1 MKLTLML
8 FAITTGSA
16 ALLFSQTGAQSQ
28 SQGKVEHIK
37 VHGKSLEG
45 NLEGDSADRDVYVYL
60 PPSYEKN
67 RTQRYPVVYLLHGY
81 GLTGERWVSFIKL
94 PDAPDKDI
102 AAGTAREMILVSPDA
117 YTKYDGS
124 MYSNSVTTG
133 DWEAYIAHDL
143 VSYIDS
149 HYRTIPNR
157 MSRGLAGHSMGGYG
171 TIRIGMKHPEVFS
184 SIYIMSACCLM
195 NNPAPQGRG
204 NAKAKQ
210 PPPNNAKAKGGRGG
224 GVFANVMSAEG
235 AAWSPDPK
243 NPPTFLDLPV
253 KDGQADPTV
262 AAKWAANS
270 PLAMIDQY
278 IPNLKELHAIAGD
291 CGLQDGLV
299 TTNEQLAQV
308 FTDFGIEHTFE
319 TYEGTHTSK
328 VAERFENNVLPFFS
342 KNLTFGK
349 AKR

>member
-1 MKLTLML
+1 
-8 FAITTGSA
+8 
-16 ALLFSQTGAQSQ
+16 
-28 SQGKVEHIK
+28 
-37 VHGKSLEG
+37 
-45 NLEGDSADRDVYVYL
+45 YVYL

-67 RTQRYPVVYLLHGY
+67 TAQRYPVVYLLHGY

-94 PDAPDKDI
+94 PEAPDKDI
-102 AAGTAREMILVSPDA
+102 AAGTAKEMILVSPDA

-143 VSYIDS
+143 VSYMDS

-195 NNPAPQGRG
+195 NNPGARRPANA
-204 NAKAKQ
+204 NAKAKRQ
-210 PPPNNAKAKGGRGG
+210 PPPANAKSKNGRGGRGG
-224 GVFANVMSAEG
+224 GGFANVNFAEG
-235 AAWSPDPK
+235 AAWSPNPK
-243 NPPTFLDLPV
+243 NPPRFLDVPV
-253 KDGQADPTV
+253 QDGKVQPGI
-262 AAKWAANS
+262 AAKWVANS

-278 IPNLKELHAIAGD
+278 IFNLKELHAIAGD

-299 TTNEQLAQV
+299 TTNKELAQV
-308 FTDFGIEHTFE
+308 FTDFGISHTFE

-328 VAERFENNVLPFFS
+328 VAERFQDKVLPFFS
-342 KNLTFGK
+342 QNLSFSQTRRR